1 MAKVASIQADRRRE
15 RVIKSNENSSNN
27 KSVDSSKGFGTKVH
41 VEAPDYEE
49 KLKKAAQKKKYKD
62 LVQIAKK
69 TPQLV
74 KVVGKGVDAKTPKQ
88 NNFPGSSP
96 RK

>member
-1 MAKVASIQADRRRE
+1 MFLAAMRE
-15 RVIKSNENSSNN
+15 KRDELRKN
-27 KSVDSSKGFGTKVH
+27 GFD
-41 VEAPDYEE
+41 VEYLDISHEHFKKPYEE
-49 KLKKAAQKKKYKD
+49 KLKKAAQKKKYND